1 MKYSNMKQLFTAVI
15 VLLLLSSCAPSRD
28 MVYFNEL
35 DASRITSDVKIP
47 ETVIQP
53 NDILSISV
61 SSLSKAATE
70 IFNIHDGAVNTETSN
85 GYLVSSEGNIQ
96 FPMLGTIQVAGLTK
110 EQLQNKLEKSLSD
123 KQLLLDP
130 IVLIRFLNFRITV
143 LGEVTKP
150 AVINIP
156 SEKVSLLEAIGLAG
170 DLGIHARR
178 DNVLIIREEQGQSTF
193 ERINLNSNELFTSPY
208 YYLKSGDVVYVEPN
222 KYKLIA
228 SKPMPQWIGYGLTG
242 LSVVI
247 GLITLIRY

>member
-1 MKYSNMKQLFTAVI
+1 MYSNMKQLFTGIIA
-15 VLLLLSSCAPSRD
+15 LLLLSSCSPSRE

-35 DASRITSDVKIP
+35 EAARIPSNVQVP
-47 ETVIQP
+47 ETVVQP

-70 IFNIHDGAVNTETSN
+70 IFNIHDGGANTETSN
-85 GYLVSSEGNIQ
+85 GYLVSNDGNIQ
-96 FPMLGTIQVAGLTK
+96 FPMLGTIKVAGLTK
-110 EQLQNKLEKSLSD
+110 SQLQDKLEKSLSD

-150 AVINIP
+150 SVINIP

-178 DNVLIIREEQGQSTF
+178 DNVLIIREEQGQNIF

-228 SKPMPQWIGYGLTG
+228 SKPTPQWIGYGLTG

>member
-1 MKYSNMKQLFTAVI
+1 MKHFFIGIIA
-15 VLLLLSSCAPSRD
+15 LLLLSSCTPSRE

-35 DASRITSDVKIP
+35 EESRIPSNVQVP
-47 ETVIQP
+47 ETIVQP

-70 IFNIHDGAVNTETSN
+70 IFNIHDGGTNTETSN
-85 GYLVSSEGNIQ
+85 GFLVGSDGNIQ
-96 FPMLGTIQVAGLTK
+96 FPMLGTVKVAGLTK
-110 EQLQNKLEKSLSD
+110 SQLQDKLEKSLSD
-123 KQLLLDP
+123 NQLLLDP

-150 AVINIP
+150 SVINVP

-170 DLGIHARR
+170 DIGIHARR
-178 DNVLIIREEQGQSTF
+178 DNVLIIREEQGQKIF
-193 ERINLNSNELFTSPY
+193 ERIDLNSNELFTSPY

-228 SKPMPQWIGYGLTG
+228 SKPTPQWIGYGLTG

>member
-1 MKYSNMKQLFTAVI
+1 MKQLLIGVI
-15 VLLLLSSCAPSRD
+15 ALMLLSSCTPSRE

-35 DASRITSDVKIP
+35 EASRISSNIQVP
-47 ETVIQP
+47 ETIVQP

-61 SSLSKAATE
+61 SSLNKAATE
-70 IFNIHDGAVNTETSN
+70 IFNIHDGSANTETSN
-85 GYLVSSEGNIQ
+85 GFLVSSEGNIQ
-96 FPMLGTIQVAGLTK
+96 FPMLGTIKVAGLTK
-110 EQLQNKLEKSLSD
+110 NQLQDKLEKSLSEQ
-123 KQLLLDP
+123 QLLLDP
-130 IVLIRFLNFRITV
+130 IVLIRFLNFRVTV

-150 AVINIP
+150 SVINIP

-178 DNVLIIREEQGQSTF
+178 DNVLIIREEQGQKVF
-193 ERINLNSNELFTSPY
+193 ERIDLNSNELFTSPY

-228 SKPMPQWIGYGLTG
+228 SKPTPQWIGYGLTG

>member
-1 MKYSNMKQLFTAVI
+1 MKQLFIGITAA
-15 VLLLLSSCAPSRD
+15 LLLLSSCTPSRE

-35 DASRITSDVKIP
+35 EASKISSNIQVP
-47 ETVIQP
+47 ETIVQP

-61 SSLSKAATE
+61 TSLSKAATE
-70 IFNIHDGAVNTETSN
+70 IFNIYEGGGNSETSQ
-85 GYLVSSEGNIQ
+85 GYLVSNDGNIQ
-96 FPMLGTIQVAGLTK
+96 FPMLGTIKVAGLTK
-110 EQLQNKLEKSLSD
+110 RQLQEKLEKSLSEN
-123 KQLLLDP
+123 QLLLDP

-143 LGEVTKP
+143 LGEVSKP
-150 AVINIP
+150 SVINVP

-178 DNVLIIREEQGQSTF
+178 DNVLIIREEQGQNTF
-193 ERINLNSNELFTSPY
+193 ERINLNSNELFSSPY

-228 SKPMPQWIGYGLTG
+228 SKPTPQWIGYGLTG